1 MYYDDSALYCSVAL
15 RTAAV
20 VNRPT
25 NGQTER
31 REHTT
36 AAVGPV
42 SRRLSETVEVV
53 RRGRSGGL
61 ADFEPIARFVCVCVC
76 LFIRPSV

>member
-1 MYYDDSALYCSVAL
+1 MRGDDDSALYCSVAL

-20 VNRPT
+20 ANRPT

-42 SRRLSETVEVV
+42 SRRLSEIVELV
-53 RRGRSGGL
+53 RPGSFR
-61 ADFEPIARFVCVCVC
+61 
-76 LFIRPSV
+76 RPRRL